1 MSQYAPSHRARVS
14 EEVVMG
20 WLGYALLRALAAT
33 AILAKVGVRGVASN
47 VAVLLRTGVV
57 LILVAGLVYA
67 RGEATTI
74 RSVKGT
80 ARVAVILSGIATGK
94 SWLAYFKALQL
105 APASYVAPVD
115 KLSLPITVILA
126 TVLLGESLT

>member
-1 MSQYAPSHRARVS
+1 MSQYARSHRARVS